1 MRKYIWVLAFFM
13 VQCGVQRP
21 ATQVNIPRESY
32 INTYADLAMR
42 EMLRTGIPASITLAQ
57 GCLESNN
64 GNSRLAV
71 SANNHFGIKCH
82 DWKGKR
88 IYHNDDRWRDCF
100 RSYPSVYDS
109 YVDHSLFL
117 TTKPRYASLFEL
129 RPDDYR
135 GWANGLKK
143 AGYATASHY
152 ARQLIR
158 IIEDN
163 QLYRYDQMVLAG
175 EVGTGTDQG
184 FMASGNGPELSVE
197 RTDSAGSPQGTY
209 GSKPGI
215 PGSGSNV
222 TGSGTDLPGG
232 GSNMV
237 RNDLPGSRPVYVNN
251 QIEYIVVRPGDTHE
265 SLIRELDLYRNEIYR
280 YNNLGR
286 NQELVP
292 GEVIYLQPKRRKAA
306 RGNEVHVVEKGQTM
320 QQISQLYGVKLKHLY
335 RMNLMTEGTQ
345 PAEGTELNLRKKKRE
360 PLLNRDSERKP
371 FLKRKTGNQSKE
383 EPVEKAEMEF
393 RFEEP
398 DRP

>member
-82 DWKGKR
+82 DWKGKK
-88 IYHNDDRWRDCF
+88 IYHNDDRWQECF

-109 YVDHSLFL
+109 YVDHSQFL
-117 TTKPRYASLFEL
+117 ATKTRYASLFEL

-143 AGYATASHY
+143 AGYATAPHY
-152 ARQLIR
+152 ARQLIQ

-163 QLYRYDQMVLAG
+163 QLYRYDQMALAG
-175 EVGTGTDQG
+175 EVGTAKDQG
-184 FMASGNGPELSVE
+184 MLASGNGPDTAGGGPDLAGGGPD
-197 RTDSAGSPQGTY
+197 TAGSPQGAY
-209 GSKPGI
+209 GSKPDL
-215 PGSGSNV
+215 
-222 TGSGTDLPGG
+222 TGGNSSMASVDY
-232 GSNMV
+232 V
-237 RNDLPGSRPVYVNN
+237 GSRPIYVNN
-251 QIEYIVVRPGDTHE
+251 QIEYIVVRPGDTPE

-286 NQELVP
+286 NQELAP

-320 QQISQLYGVKLKHLY
+320 QQISQLYGVKLEHLY
-335 RMNLMTEGTQ
+335 RMNLMPEGTQ
-345 PAEGTELNLRKKKRE
+345 PAEGTELYLRKKKRE
-360 PLLNRDSERKP
+360 SSLKRKP
-371 FLKRKTGNQSKE
+371 FLKRETGHRSGE
-383 EPVEKAEMEF
+383 EPVEEAEMEF